1 MKTEL
6 IQIPTD
12 TFPMDGALFSPT
24 SNHNIPGGSAI
35 YFHGNTMNFYS
46 GAARFLPKALTE
58 LGLTVLTFNRRGHDI
73 LTTRAS
79 RTVEGGSFQ
88 TVAESIADNDFAAK
102 WFAKQGFASPIVIG
116 HSYGGMLSTQHV
128 VNNPHTPAL
137 ILLSAGR
144 GGKSQDTSGGKE
156 KLFANNQ
163 LDELKAHATE
173 LVASGKSKELM
184 LIPGWWYVISAESFL
199 DRIINVPDT
208 IELAQKITC
217 PVLAIR
223 GELEEKVR
231 YPAEEF
237 QTACAG
243 PCDVEIIADC
253 DHFYNDKEHV
263 ISQSVTQWLKHKL
276 PHLKFS
282 T

>member
-24 SNHNIPGGSAI
+24 SNQNIPGGSVI

-88 TVAESIADNDFAAK
+88 TVAESIADNEFAAK

-128 VNNPHTPAL
+128 ANNPHTPAL

-163 LDELKAHATE
+163 LDELKVLATQ

-208 IELAQKITC
+208 IELAKKITC

-253 DHFYNDKEHV
+253 DHFYNDKEYV

>member
-6 IQIPTD
+6 IQISTD
-12 TFPMDGALFSPT
+12 TFPMDGALFSPI
-24 SNHNIPGGSAI
+24 SHQNIPGGSAI

-46 GAARFLPKALTE
+46 GAARFLPKTLTE

-73 LTTRAS
+73 LTTRAN

-163 LDELKAHATE
+163 LDELKAHATQ

-208 IELAQKITC
+208 IELAKKITC

-263 ISQSVTQWLKHKL
+263 ISQSLTQWLKHKL

-282 T
+282 S

>member
-1 MKTEL
+1 
-6 IQIPTD
+6 
-12 TFPMDGALFSPT
+12 
-24 SNHNIPGGSAI
+24 
-35 YFHGNTMNFYS
+35 
-46 GAARFLPKALTE
+46 
-58 LGLTVLTFNRRGHDI
+58 
-73 LTTRAS
+73 
-79 RTVEGGSFQ
+79 
-88 TVAESIADNDFAAK
+88 
-102 WFAKQGFASPIVIG
+102 
-116 HSYGGMLSTQHV
+116 
-128 VNNPHTPAL
+128 
-137 ILLSAGR
+137 
-144 GGKSQDTSGGKE
+144 
-156 KLFANNQ
+156 
-163 LDELKAHATE
+163 
-173 LVASGKSKELM
+173 M

-208 IELAQKITC
+208 IELAKKITC